1 MPTGYRCLRDDL
13 GCSAVYAT
21 TAELDNHTRWAHFYY
36 RLGRFFGSF
45 HRFRAVEVPALN
57 IAPTDTAA
65 IDPGAA
71 VRPSTAAVPP
81 ERAIPSGT
89 TPAAAAAAARA
100 RTAARERGESPVRRR
115 PHTRASVLDTKVAP
129 TADHDAD
136 RPDLTAATTGGG
148 QPNG

>member
-21 TAELDNHTRWAHFYY
+21 TAELDNHTRWAHLYY

-65 IDPGAA
+65 ISPAA
-71 VRPSTAAVPP
+71 PVAAGPRD
-81 ERAIPSGT
+81 RAIPSGT
-89 TPAAAAAAARA
+89 TPAAAAAAAASRA
-100 RTAARERGESPVRRR
+100 RAAARDR
-115 PHTRASVLDTKVAP
+115 PRTRQSVLDAKTAP
-129 TADHDAD
+129 AVDHDAD
-136 RPDLTAATTGGG
+136 RPDLTATTTGGG